1 MSSRGNKQ
9 KIFDNLFPLPKF
21 LEVPAVG
28 VDISD
33 GSIKFL
39 ELMRR
44 KNRFEVGH
52 FGEKFL
58 KDGLVSK
65 GEIKDRQGLVSVLKD
80 IKKET
85 GITSANVSLP
95 EEKAFLFKVNV
106 PNADDESVRTNLSFQ
121 IEKKVPI
128 SLAEAV
134 FDYDILSNNKKKG
147 DMVSAVVTVF
157 PGAFVESYLSV
168 FKEAGVEVLSLEIE
182 AQAIARAVTKESDP
196 STYMVVDFGHR
207 RSGLAVVSR
216 NVVVYTST
224 LDVGGD
230 NITRKIKQILKVTD
244 RDVNKIKNEI
254 GFTLGEN
261 RELYEA
267 VGSTIFAL
275 KDEINKH
282 YNYWGARVEE
292 GKEDPIKR
300 IILCG
305 GNSNIAGLRD
315 HLAEVMKVPVVKANV
330 WSNLFSFDD
339 YIPPVSFRES
349 ASFSTAIGLALG
361 STK

>member
-1 MSSRGNKQ
+1 M
-9 KIFDNLFPLPKF
+9 PKF

-134 FDYDILSNNKKKG
+134 
-147 DMVSAVVTVF
+147 
-157 PGAFVESYLSV
+157 
-168 FKEAGVEVLSLEIE
+168 
-182 AQAIARAVTKESDP
+182 
-196 STYMVVDFGHR
+196 
-207 RSGLAVVSR
+207 
-216 NVVVYTST
+216 
-224 LDVGGD
+224 
-230 NITRKIKQILKVTD
+230 
-244 RDVNKIKNEI
+244 
-254 GFTLGEN
+254 
-261 RELYEA
+261 
-267 VGSTIFAL
+267 
-275 KDEINKH
+275 
-282 YNYWGARVEE
+282 
-292 GKEDPIKR
+292 
-300 IILCG
+300 
-305 GNSNIAGLRD
+305 
-315 HLAEVMKVPVVKANV
+315 
-330 WSNLFSFDD
+330 
-339 YIPPVSFRES
+339 
-349 ASFSTAIGLALG
+349 
-361 STK
+361 